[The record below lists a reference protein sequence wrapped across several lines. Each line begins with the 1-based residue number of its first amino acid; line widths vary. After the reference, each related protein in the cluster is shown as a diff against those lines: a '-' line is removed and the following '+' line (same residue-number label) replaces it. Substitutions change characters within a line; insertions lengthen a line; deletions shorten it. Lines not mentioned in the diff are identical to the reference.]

1 MADVW
6 SAKARIHLIVL
17 AGFTLMASV
26 SNSVIKTL
34 VFQFQIM
41 VKWITYELLFGKRH
55 LTHGLCVARL

>member
-1 MADVW
+1 MYGRR
-6 SAKARIHLIVL
+6 KREYILIVL
-17 AGFTLMASV
+17 AGFKLMASV

-55 LTHGLCVARL
+55 VTDGLCVARL